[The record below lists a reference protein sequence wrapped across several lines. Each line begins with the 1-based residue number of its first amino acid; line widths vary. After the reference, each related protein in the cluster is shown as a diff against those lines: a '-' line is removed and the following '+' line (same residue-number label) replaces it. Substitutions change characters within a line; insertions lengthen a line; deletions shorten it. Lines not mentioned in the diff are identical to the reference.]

1 MVRNDEVWGGES
13 AECVTDTC
21 SIPAL
26 YFVYRISI
34 GSLHPPLGLRGYRGS
49 ARVEWWILS
58 KCKYIRKDVEE
69 SGGFVN
75 DLGHFVL

>member
-1 MVRNDEVWGGES
+1 M
-13 AECVTDTC
+13 TDTC

-34 GSLHPPLGLRGYRGS
+34 GSLHPPLGLRGCRGS
-49 ARVEWWILS
+49 AWVKWWILS